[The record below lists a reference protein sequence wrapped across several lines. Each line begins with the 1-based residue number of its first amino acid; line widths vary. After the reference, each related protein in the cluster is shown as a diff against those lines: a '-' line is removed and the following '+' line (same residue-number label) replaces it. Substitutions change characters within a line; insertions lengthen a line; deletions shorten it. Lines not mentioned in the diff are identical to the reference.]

1 MKMNDQQATN
11 LVTRVFGLLATL
23 ASAMGI
29 STQELVYMIF
39 AAVGAIVTVLSFVM
53 GRLDARAKR
62 KQEERRT
69 TLYENYLDK
78 RSGRSSTALDEAD
91 QYTPLP
97 GGESEA

>member
-1 MKMNDQQATN
+1 MNDQQATN
-11 LVTRVFGLLATL
+11 FITRVFGVLATI
-23 ASAMGI
+23 ASALGI

-53 GRLDARAKR
+53 GRMDARAKR

-69 TLYENYLDK
+69 DLYEKYLDK
-78 RSGRSSTALDEAD
+78 RSGRYGSALDEAD

>member
-1 MKMNDQQATN
+1 MNDQQATN
-11 LVTRVFGLLATL
+11 LVTRIFGVLTAV
-23 ASAMGI
+23 ASSLGI

-69 TLYENYLDK
+69 ELYESYLDK
-78 RSGRSSTALDEAD
+78 RSGRSSARDEAD

>member
-1 MKMNDQQATN
+1 MTMNDQQATN
-11 LVTRVFGLLATL
+11 IVTRVFGVLATV
-23 ASAMGI
+23 ASMLGI

-39 AAVGAIVTVLSFVM
+39 AAVGAIFTVLSFVM

-78 RSGRSSTALDEAD
+78 RSGRGATLDDAD

-97 GGESEA
+97 GGENEA

>member
-1 MKMNDQQATN
+1 MTMNDQQATN
-11 LVTRVFGLLATL
+11 FITRVFGVLATV
-23 ASAMGI
+23 ASMLGI

-53 GRLDARAKR
+53 GRMDARAKR

-69 TLYENYLDK
+69 ALYESYLDK
-78 RSGRSSTALDEAD
+78 RSGRSPALDEAD

>member
-1 MKMNDQQATN
+1 MNDQQATN
-11 LVTRVFGLLATL
+11 FITRVFGVLATIS
-23 ASAMGI
+23 SALGI

-53 GRLDARAKR
+53 GRMDARAKR

-69 TLYENYLDK
+69 DLYEKYLDK
-78 RSGRSSTALDEAD
+78 RSGRSGSALDEAD

>member
-1 MKMNDQQATN
+1 MNDQQATN
-11 LVTRVFGLLATL
+11 FITRVFGMLATI
-23 ASAMGI
+23 ASALGI

-39 AAVGAIVTVLSFVM
+39 AAIGAIVTVLSFVM

-62 KQEERRT
+62 RQEERRT
-69 TLYENYLDK
+69 DLYEQYLEK
-78 RSGRSSTALDEAD
+78 RSGRAGQSLDDAD

>member
-1 MKMNDQQATN
+1 MNDQQAAN
-11 LVTRVFGLLATL
+11 IITRVFGVLTAV
-23 ASAMGI
+23 ASSLGI

-39 AAVGAIVTVLSFVM
+39 AAVGASVTILSFVM
-53 GRLDARAKR
+53 GRMDARAKR

-69 TLYENYLDK
+69 ALYENYLDK
-78 RSGRSSTALDEAD
+78 RSGRSAALDEAD